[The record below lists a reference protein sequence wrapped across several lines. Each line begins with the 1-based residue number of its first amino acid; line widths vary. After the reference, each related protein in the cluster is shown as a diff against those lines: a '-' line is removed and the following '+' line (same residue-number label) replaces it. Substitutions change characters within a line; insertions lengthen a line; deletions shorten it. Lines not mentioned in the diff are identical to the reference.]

1 MHACNSPAA
10 PVLRAARGL
19 SARSARAR
27 LVASPLAAR
36 RRSGA
41 ASTFMADGQSE
52 GMVWRQ
58 GYYEKAGNGDLVW
71 RRGSYAAR
79 GAAAAAAHADASG
92 EGGETDERRRKKAE
106 SLRDIAA
113 EFNAQILTGK
123 RERKKTTMEIDG
135 HTVLKANNYSLEEG
149 ESSVFAREVKQ
160 KKQET
165 SFPF

>member
-71 RRGSYAAR
+71 RCGSYAAR
-79 GAAAAAAHADASG
+79 GAAVAARACDGQEIEKSMSAVFDVLWTG
-92 EGGETDERRRKKAE
+92 PKIRGETW
-106 SLRDIAA
+106 L
-113 EFNAQILTGK
+113 
-123 RERKKTTMEIDG
+123 
-135 HTVLKANNYSLEEG
+135 
-149 ESSVFAREVKQ
+149 
-160 KKQET
+160 
-165 SFPF
+165 